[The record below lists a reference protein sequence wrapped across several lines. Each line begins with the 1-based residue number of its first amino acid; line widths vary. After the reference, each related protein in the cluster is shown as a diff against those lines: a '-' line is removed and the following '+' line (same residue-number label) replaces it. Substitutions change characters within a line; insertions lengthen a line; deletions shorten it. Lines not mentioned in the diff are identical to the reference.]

1 MAANTTQ
8 KVIRKIAK
16 MHDVETDY
24 AIAKLLGCSHVTIG
38 NYRKGKTMMDDTTC
52 LQAANLIRIDPL
64 MLMAKVRLE
73 RGVTPRERGVWERYA
88 GRVLLACLILGSYG
102 GVTPDTA
109 FAQNPGSISGN
120 NIYYTQCFA
129 HRLRWL
135 REACDRV
142 FGWLGGS
149 WFGRKED
156 WLPTAMV
163 PAGGTL

>member
-1 MAANTTQ
+1 MEPNTTQ

-102 GVTPDTA
+102 GLTPDTA
-109 FAQNPGSISGN
+109 FAQNQATTSGN
-120 NIYYTQCFA
+120 NIYYTHNRITWRDRA
-129 HRLRWL
+129 IGRLCLPIVAKPIPWSYVANSLCTRL
-135 REACDRV
+135 V
-142 FGWLGGS
+142 F
-149 WFGRKED
+149 E
-156 WLPTAMV
+156 
-163 PAGGTL
+163 